1 MRLAQDQLEHFRR
14 EGYLL
19 SKGFLE
25 AEEIAHLRDCYT
37 ETAARLQAEQV
48 LENVQSGGD
57 RDEDFQVYQIR
68 TAHLRHPI
76 FRMLINDSRLLDL
89 VECLIGPDIRL
100 IHYQG
105 LYKPAA
111 TGGAI
116 GWHQD
121 NYYFNVAG
129 ERTVS
134 VWMALDDATI
144 ENGCMWYLPGRH
156 GARMA
161 HEQLWDSSVKKGFY
175 FAIPEL
181 EVASSGSGCYH
192 PARGSFE
199 LMAPGYSKFVAWTIT
214 GLFASMQGTQ
224 PTGISQRQDQA
235 RHAANAI
242 HRAETQSKTWQS
254 GEAIG
259 SRRIFPETCCQQIGG
274 THVGLQ
280 TFGPS
285 RGHRRDDGFRDDF
298 AGQRRNRYA
307 GVQGRRHLAL
317 PVAMEE

>member
-1 MRLAQDQLEHFRR
+1 MRLAQDQLERFRR

-181 EVASSGSGCYH
+181 DDTGAVPAEV
-192 PARGSFE
+192 PAG
-199 LMAPGYSKFVAWTIT
+199 
-214 GLFASMQGTQ
+214 GL
-224 PTGISQRQDQA
+224 
-235 RHAANAI
+235 AI
-242 HRAETQSKTWQS
+242 HHCLMPHRSLHNRTDRPRRGLAMHFMDAKVADPEMLKLLPEGATPVLRRARAE
-254 GEAIG
+254 A
-259 SRRIFPETCCQQIGG
+259 
-274 THVGLQ
+274 
-280 TFGPS
+280 
-285 RGHRRDDGFRDDF
+285 
-298 AGQRRNRYA
+298 AA
-307 GVQGRRHLAL
+307 
-317 PVAMEE
+317 

>member
-37 ETAARLQAEQV
+37 EIAARLQAEQA

-111 TGGAI
+111 TGGAV

-144 ENGCMWYLPGRH
+144 ANGCMWYLPGRH

-161 HEQLWDSSVKKGFY
+161 HNSGTARSRRVSISGCRRAASPQLGQEGFL
-175 FAIPEL
+175 FRHSRTRRDGRRGGGGAGGRPRHPSL
-181 EVASSGSGCYH
+181 PDAAPLVAQPDRPATPGPGDALHGCQGGGPGDAEASAGGRDPGAAPRPDRGSGLNDARTWSRCPEH
-192 PARGSFE
+192 P
-199 LMAPGYSKFVAWTIT
+199 
-214 GLFASMQGTQ
+214 
-224 PTGISQRQDQA
+224 
-235 RHAANAI
+235 
-242 HRAETQSKTWQS
+242 
-254 GEAIG
+254 
-259 SRRIFPETCCQQIGG
+259 
-274 THVGLQ
+274 
-280 TFGPS
+280 
-285 RGHRRDDGFRDDF
+285 RD
-298 AGQRRNRYA
+298 
-307 GVQGRRHLAL
+307 L
-317 PVAMEE
+317 P